1 MLQLD
6 ILKDANV
13 RRLPKLLQS
22 TSCYVWC
29 KKYGAWKTIS
39 EWCIPEIPALV
50 GWGGGGGGDCRFQV
64 LQNQFFFFY
73 EKIEIH

>member
-50 GWGGGGGGDCRFQV
+50 GGG
-64 LQNQFFFFY
+64 
-73 EKIEIH
+73 

>member
-50 GWGGGGGGDCRFQV
+50 GWGGGGG
-64 LQNQFFFFY
+64 
-73 EKIEIH
+73 

>member
-50 GWGGGGGGDCRFQV
+50 GWGGGVIAASKFYKI
-64 LQNQFFFFY
+64 NFFFL
-73 EKIEIH
+73 